1 MKIKVKPEDFVVE
14 ELIDVPFTKDGPY
27 TVLKLTKWAWNTLDV
42 IDFISRKLRVS
53 AKLFSRA
60 GLKDRYAQT
69 TQYLSFKG
77 KFQHTI
83 KEKNFTVTPVATS
96 TQPVSFRSMKGNRF
110 SITLR
115 NLTRTDINRIK
126 KNYQEIIHYG
136 IPNYFDEQRFGS
148 AKHGQ
153 GFFAKR
159 LMLGH
164 YRGALQLILATPFKD
179 DLQKEKQFKKFCR
192 EHWGE
197 WTDCLHR
204 APPSY
209 RRMVRVLAQNRR
221 DLKGAIKTINREMLN
236 LHILA
241 YQSFIFNESLKK
253 YVADCG
259 INTVTMRYPLG
270 SFIFY
275 RKLVDV
281 ATRRQCTIPMVS
293 EKASLRGEVGS
304 IMKSVLNEEG
314 VTIRDFSLRAMRF
327 RGVRFK
333 PFKRNAIIFPQGFTY
348 GKTINDE
355 LYAKKRKMKIA
366 FTLPPGS
373 YATLLIKRLTLKSSM
388 H

>member
-14 ELIDVPFTKDGPY
+14 ELVDVPFTKKGPY

-42 IDFISRKLRVS
+42 IDFVSRKLRVS
-53 AKLFSRA
+53 AKRFSRA
-60 GLKDRYAQT
+60 GLKDRYAHT

-77 KFQHTI
+77 DFQQTI
-83 KEKNFTVTPVATS
+83 KEKNFTVTPIAKS

-115 NLTRTDINRIK
+115 HLAHTDINRIQ
-126 KNYQEIIHYG
+126 KNYQEILHYG

-164 YRGALQLILATPFKD
+164 YKGALQLILATPFKED
-179 DLQKEKQFKKFCR
+179 PQDEKRFKQFCR
-192 EHWGE
+192 EHWGQ
-197 WTDCLHR
+197 WADCLHR
-204 APPSY
+204 APPSH
-209 RRMVRVLAQNRR
+209 RHMVRALAQNKR
-221 DLKGAIKTINREMLN
+221 DLKGAIKTISREMLN

-241 YQSFIFNESLKK
+241 YQSFIFNQTLGK
-253 YVADCG
+253 YVTEHSN
-259 INTVTMRYPLG
+259 NTVTMRYSVG
-270 SFIFY
+270 CFIFY

-281 ATRRQCTIPMVS
+281 AVSCQCTIPMVS

-304 IMKSVLNEEG
+304 IMKSVLDEEG

-327 RGVRFK
+327 RGVRSK
-333 PFKRNAIIFPQGFTY
+333 PFKRNAIVFPQGFTC
-348 GKTINDE
+348 GKPTNDE

-373 YATLLIKRLTLKSSM
+373 YATLVIKRVMPKSNM